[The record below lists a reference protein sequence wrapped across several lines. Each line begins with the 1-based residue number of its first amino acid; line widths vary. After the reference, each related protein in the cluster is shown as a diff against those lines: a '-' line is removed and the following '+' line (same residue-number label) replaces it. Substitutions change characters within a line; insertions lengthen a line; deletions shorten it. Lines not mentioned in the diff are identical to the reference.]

1 MSSKTEWTSRDVPE
15 QHGRSFIISGA
26 NSGIGL
32 ETARVL
38 AQRGAEVTLA
48 CRNAAKAETARND
61 IAATAPGAQLHIGQ
75 LDLSSLASVRTFAEN
90 YLATGR
96 PLHVLI
102 NNAGIMAVERTLT
115 EDGFESQLGVNHLA
129 HFALTGLLVDRLLE
143 NDAPRVVNV
152 SSHAHRSGAIQF
164 DDLAAEQGYKRF
176 GAYAQ
181 SKLANLLFT
190 MELQR
195 RFRRVERRD
204 ALSTAAHP
212 GFSSTN
218 LGTGIEGGLWGRA
231 ARFAEQVAP
240 SVGQSSLDGAVPTL
254 RAATDPDAVGGDYF
268 GPAKLGEMRGPAVK
282 VKARPK
288 AYDVHDARGLWE
300 ASVELTG
307 VTFDSLIPEHDQ

>member
-1 MSSKTEWTSRDVPE
+1 MATVLVTGGNK
-15 QHGRSFIISGA
+15 
-26 NSGIGL
+26 GIGL
-32 ETARVL
+32 QLCRQLVN
-38 AQRGAEVTLA
+38 RGDEVIAT
-48 CRNAAKAETARND
+48 CRQAGPDLSA
-61 IAATAPGAQLHIGQ
+61 
-75 LDLSSLASVRTFAEN
+75 LDLRVIDGVDVSDGTSVQNLQSAIAGQK
-90 YLATGR
+90 LD
-96 PLHVLI
+96 VLI